1 MAFVGGGSD
10 VGPIPSTAAVGA
22 SARTAQGTTSGDD
35 TPKTIPFTVVPEEG
49 KSGYYTASFS
59 VPRGLVQTLAEHPI
73 MANGGS
79 FELRPDEALSSR
91 SSPTTS
97 LCLQSSL
104 RPRPARA
111 RGLYAQHST
120 RRSQNARLR
129 LLPLA
134 WLDAWMTLTEW
145 RPRNS
150 VPYVETI
157 IRARLH
163 MQCAIV
169 SSTCKKILARR

>member
-79 FELRPDEALSSR
+79 FELRPDEAAASQGEGAVCTTFY
-91 SSPTTS
+91 SPKPERTAEAIA
-97 LCLQSSL
+97 
-104 RPRPARA
+104 AR
-111 RGLYAQHST
+111 
-120 RRSQNARLR
+120 
-129 LLPLA
+129 
-134 WLDAWMTLTEW
+134 
-145 RPRNS
+145 
-150 VPYVETI
+150 
-157 IRARLH
+157 
-163 MQCAIV
+163 
-169 SSTCKKILARR
+169 LARRLDDPDGVAATEQCTVC